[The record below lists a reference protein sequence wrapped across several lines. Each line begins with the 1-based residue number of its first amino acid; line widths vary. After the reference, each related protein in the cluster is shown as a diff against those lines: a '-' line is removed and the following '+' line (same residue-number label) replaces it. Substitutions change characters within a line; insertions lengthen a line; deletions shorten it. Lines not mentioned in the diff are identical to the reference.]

1 MSVNEIHKAR
11 RMLKA
16 IYRLADQ
23 PSATTLSDIRF
34 FARAGVIQLNHML
47 DQAGQEDKTSRA
59 SPRKAPHDSRQP
71 AGMSFSY

>member
-1 MSVNEIHKAR
+1 MNDIREIHKAR

-23 PSATTLSDIRF
+23 PSATSLSDIRF

-47 DQAGQEDKTSRA
+47 DQASQAIASNEFGLRLARA
-59 SPRKAPHDSRQP
+59 
-71 AGMSFSY
+71 AGAES